1 MLLSR
6 SVVYLG
12 TACLGLNLAAST
24 CAGEEEPKWAPL
36 VSEKAAITAP
46 PEVLKRAF
54 SEGIGGGYLAVNPRN
69 GDLYIEGHACLR
81 STDGGKTYALVAEGF
96 GNGAYSFCMDMHA
109 DGKKIA
115 VCGWCDQPGSSGSAY
130 SLDGG
135 KTWEP
140 FGSFDDKTLK
150 DRHGITGAA
159 LEPGDGKTV
168 LAKGYREKQLCYSA
182 DLGKTWTKLS
192 KSKDCLGLG
201 VFGPRELV
209 ISNFNGIL
217 RSEDAGATWTEVS
230 KFGWSAGPVVHL
242 GSAAYWLSD
251 KGLIV
256 SKDRGK
262 TWALQGVTPP
272 LPVRG
277 GVWSGLLSGRDEN
290 HFVFL
295 SKAGP
300 METLD
305 GGKTWSLVAKFPED
319 YAKTQLGISLGYDA
333 AQDVFYMIAGGHGGL
348 RPVKYARQGV
358 PKRGAAGEDRK

>member
-1 MLLSR
+1 MFLSR
-6 SVVYLG
+6 CVLG
-12 TACLGLNLAAST
+12 TALLGLNLATLAR
-24 CAGEEEPKWAPL
+24 AGEEEPKWVPL
-36 VSEKAAITAP
+36 VSDKAAIAAP

-69 GDLYIEGHACLR
+69 GDLYIEGHACLK
-81 STDGGKTYALVAEGF
+81 STDGGKTYALLAEAF
-96 GNGAYSFCMDMHA
+96 GNGAYSFCMDLHL

-115 VCGWCDQPGSSGSAY
+115 VCGWCDLPGSSGSAY

-140 FGSFDDKTLK
+140 FASFDDKTLK
-150 DRHGITGAA
+150 ERHGITGAA

-182 DLGKTWTKLS
+182 DLGKTWSKLA

-201 VFGPRELV
+201 VFSPRELV
-209 ISNFNGIL
+209 ISQFSGIQ
-217 RSEDAGATWTEVS
+217 RSEDAGATWVEVS
-230 KFGWSAGPVVHL
+230 KFGWAAGPVVHL

-262 TWALQGVTPP
+262 TWAVQGVPP
-272 LPVRG
+272 PSPVRG

-295 SKAGP
+295 SKEGP

-305 GGKTWSLVAKFPED
+305 GGKTWNLVAKFPED
-319 YAKTQLGISLGYDA
+319 YAKTHLGISLGYDGA
-333 AQDVFYMIAGGHGGL
+333 HDVFYMIAGGHGGL
-348 RPVKYARQGV
+348 RPVKYARQG
-358 PKRGAAGEDRK
+358 GAPASK